1 MLTVDRQIVAR
12 IAKWGGDAM
21 SDVVESCT
29 FEGPDCRTQAERWAR
44 KALARHREAS
54 AYPDDLYGW
63 LAEYDT
69 RFGEPFADAQFFDP
83 QDDISWE
90 G

>member
-1 MLTVDRQIVAR
+1 MLTVDRRIVAR
-12 IAKWGGDAM
+12 ICEWGEDRI
-21 SDVVESCT
+21 SDIVEFST

-44 KALARHREAS
+44 KALARHQEAS
-54 AYPDDLYGW
+54 TAPGDLYGW